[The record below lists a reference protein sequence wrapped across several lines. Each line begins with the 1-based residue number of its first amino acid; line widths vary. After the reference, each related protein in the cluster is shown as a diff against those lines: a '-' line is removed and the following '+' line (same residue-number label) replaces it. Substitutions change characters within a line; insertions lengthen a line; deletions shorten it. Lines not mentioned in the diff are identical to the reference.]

1 MKKFNGHDTGDLAI
15 INEKGYVKIVGRDD
29 DMIKIA
35 GHRITSGE
43 VESVINSLEGIVE
56 SAAVGIPDEIKG
68 EKLVVFY
75 VGNIDEKTIVT
86 KVREMLGP
94 IYVIDKIYKVE
105 RLPKSRSGKI
115 VRRVLRDL
123 LLEKEID
130 ETILED
136 PEILKEIKS
145 EIKRSE
151 RI

>member
-1 MKKFNGHDTGDLAI
+1 
-15 INEKGYVKIVGRDD
+15 
-29 DMIKIA
+29 
-35 GHRITSGE
+35 
-43 VESVINSLEGIVE
+43 
-56 SAAVGIPDEIKG
+56 
-68 EKLVVFY
+68 

>member
-1 MKKFNGHDTGDLAI
+1 M
-15 INEKGYVKIVGRDD
+15 
-29 DMIKIA
+29 
-35 GHRITSGE
+35 
-43 VESVINSLEGIVE
+43 
-56 SAAVGIPDEIKG
+56 
-68 EKLVVFY
+68 
-75 VGNIDEKTIVT
+75 GNIDEKTIVT